1 MLERASAFADLGV
14 PCLSMEFRVL
24 GPVEVLAGDGPLP
37 LGGPK
42 QRAVLAHLILA
53 ANRGVS
59 AERLIDEV
67 WGEEPPKAVKS
78 SLESYVSRLRSA
90 LGSAGRIES
99 AAGAY
104 RLHTEPH
111 EIDLARFE
119 SLLTE
124 ARGLAGDDPAAALL
138 VFQEA
143 LALWRGRPFGD
154 LADHPSFVPEVTR
167 LEELRLAAIEDR
179 LDVEL
184 VLGRHG
190 EVIPE
195 VETLLREEP
204 LRERLWRQLI
214 LALYRSGRE
223 VGEKITRP
231 ELPTHPAFI
240 RRFTVEAQLVAR
252 LEHPHIVPLYDYWR
266 EPDGAYLVMRY
277 LRGGSLRTA
286 LTDGPLEA
294 PRAAQLCEQVS
305 LALTVAHWQGVVHRD
320 IKPANILFDEDGN
333 AYLSD
338 FGIAKDLASSA
349 PSASDGSTSDLA
361 YYLSPEEARGEP
373 VTPRSDVYGLGM
385 VLFESLAGRHP
396 FADAPP
402 DSLRELHA
410 REPLPSV
417 RSRREGLPPALDEVL
432 GRATAK
438 DPDDRFE
445 DARAFAA
452 ALRDVL
458 EATPASIAVAAPE
471 LRNPYKGL

>member
-24 GPVEVLAGDGPLP
+24 GAVEVLADDGPVP

-53 ANRGVS
+53 ANRGVT
-59 AERLIDEV
+59 AERLIGEV
-67 WGEEPPKAVKS
+67 WGEEPPHAVKS

-90 LGSAGRIES
+90 FGSAGRIES
-99 AAGAY
+99 SAGAY
-104 RLHTEPH
+104 RLHTETH

-154 LADHPSFVPEVTR
+154 LADHPALELESQRLRGYRLLERVGEGAYGAVHRAFQPEV
-167 LEELRLAAIEDR
+167 
-179 LDVEL
+179 
-184 VLGRHG
+184 
-190 EVIPE
+190 
-195 VETLLREEP
+195 
-204 LRERLWRQLI
+204 
-214 LALYRSGRE
+214 GRE
-223 VGEKITRP
+223 VAVKIIQP
-231 ELPTHPAFI
+231 ELANHPDFI

-277 LRGGSLRTA
+277 LRGGSLRAA
-286 LTDGPLEA
+286 LANGPLEA
-294 PRAAQLCEQVS
+294 PRAVQLCEQVS
-305 LALTVAHWQGVVHRD
+305 MALTVAHRQGVVHRD

-349 PSASDGSTSDLA
+349 PSAS
-361 YYLSPEEARGEP
+361 
-373 VTPRSDVYGLGM
+373 
-385 VLFESLAGRHP
+385 
-396 FADAPP
+396 
-402 DSLRELHA
+402 
-410 REPLPSV
+410 
-417 RSRREGLPPALDEVL
+417 
-432 GRATAK
+432 
-438 DPDDRFE
+438 
-445 DARAFAA
+445 
-452 ALRDVL
+452 
-458 EATPASIAVAAPE
+458 
-471 LRNPYKGL
+471 

>member
-24 GPVEVLAGDGPLP
+24 GAVEVLADDGPVP

-53 ANRGVS
+53 ANRGVT
-59 AERLIDEV
+59 AERLIGEV
-67 WGEEPPKAVKS
+67 WGEEPPHAVKS

-90 LGSAGRIES
+90 FGSAGRIES
-99 AAGAY
+99 SAGAY
-104 RLHTEPH
+104 RLHTETH

-214 LALYRSGRE
+214 LALYRSGRQA
-223 VGEKITRP
+223 GEKITRP

-277 LRGGSLRTA
+277 LRGGSLRDLLA
-286 LTDGPLEA
+286 HGPLEA
-294 PRAAQLCEQVS
+294 DLTARLTDQVA
-305 LALTVAHWQGVVHRD
+305 LALTAAHRQGVVHRD
-320 IKPANILFDEDGN
+320 VKPANILFDEDGN

-338 FGIAKDLASSA
+338 FGIAKDVAAADGPSSRST
-349 PSASDGSTSDLA
+349 PSPPA
-361 YYLSPEEARGEP
+361 YYLSPEEIRGEP
-373 VTPRSDVYGLGM
+373 AVPQTDVYSLGL
-385 VLFESLAGRHP
+385 VLYEALAGRHP
-396 FADAPP
+396 FV
-402 DSLRELHA
+402 DSPSEQLPELHA

-417 RSRREGLPPALDEVL
+417 R
-432 GRATAK
+432 
-438 DPDDRFE
+438 
-445 DARAFAA
+445 
-452 ALRDVL
+452 
-458 EATPASIAVAAPE
+458 
-471 LRNPYKGL
+471 